1 MSDVRKTPEAP
12 ASIALIGPR
21 AARVT
26 ENVAELI
33 EPHVDRVVMLL
44 GVIYPLAM
52 SPQLYNVWVLNRTAG
67 LSGITSIVGL
77 VVSVIW
83 VIYGLLHRQRPI
95 WVANL
100 VWVCVHATMAAG
112 ILR

>member
-1 MSDVRKTPEAP
+1 MWQK
-12 ASIALIGPR
+12 
-21 AARVT
+21 
-26 ENVAELI
+26 LI